1 MKITDILAFSVRV
14 VAFLVTYFFML
25 DYLFMCNIQTHVGAM
40 TTIIGIFII
49 SVLYYPLRGKN
60 LKHCNSCG
68 HTSAKT
74 I

>member
-14 VAFLVTYFFML
+14 IAFLVTYFFML
-25 DYLFMCNIQTHVGAM
+25 DYLFMCNIQTHIGAT

-49 SVLYYPLRGKN
+49 SVLYYPLRGKY
-60 LKHCNSCG
+60 LKHCNRCG
-68 HTSAKT
+68 NTSAKT

>member
-14 VAFLVTYFFML
+14 IAFLVTYFFML
-25 DYLFMCNIQTHVGAM
+25 DYLFMCNIQTHIGAT

-49 SVLYYPLRGKN
+49 SVLYYPLRGKY

-74 I
+74 M